1 MSEGP
6 DIQKLVKEPAR
17 PETLSIGKVVVQYEN
32 VQYENVDHKNAESG
46 SEGANPELTI
56 VMPCLNESETLETCI
71 RKAQRFLAANQ
82 VRGEIVVSDNGSS
95 DGSQEIAR
103 RCGARVVD
111 VPVRGYGAALIYGS
125 SEARGNYIIMGDSDD
140 SYDFSNLLPFVEE
153 LRAGCDLVM
162 GNRLLGGIKP
172 GAMPWKNRWIGTPLL
187 SAIGRVFFRCPVGDF
202 NCGLRGFSAEA
213 FRKMKLRTTGMEFAS
228 EMIVKAT
235 LLKMKIAEVPTTLS
249 PDGRSR
255 APHLRPWRDGWRHLR
270 FMLLC
275 SPRWLFLY
283 PGFLFV
289 MLGLLSG
296 AWLLPGPRTIGKVTL
311 DIHTL
316 FFSAIG
322 VLVGSQAL
330 LFAVFSKTFA
340 TTEGLL
346 PPDRKMQKFFRFFHL
361 EMWLIVGALLVIA
374 GLGGALYS
382 VSFWG
387 RQGFGALVPGHVMR
401 MAIPS
406 GLSLALGCQ
415 LVLSGFFLSLL
426 RMARKSE

>member
-1 MSEGP
+1 MSDP
-6 DIQKLVKEPAR
+6 DLRKVAKESAGQ
-17 PETLSIGKVVVQYEN
+17 ETLSIGKVVVQYEN
-32 VQYENVDHKNAESG
+32 VHDESAESG
-46 SEGANPELTI
+46 GDDVNPELSI
-56 VMPCLNESETLETCI
+56 IMPCLNESETLETCI
-71 RKAQRFLAANQ
+71 RKAQGFLAVNR

-125 SEARGNYIIMGDSDD
+125 SEANGKYIIMGDSDD
-140 SYDFSNLLPFVEE
+140 SYDFSELGAFVEK
-153 LRAGCDLVM
+153 LREGCDLVM

-172 GAMPWKNRWIGTPLL
+172 GAMPWKNRWIGTPAL
-187 SAIGRVFFRCPVGDF
+187 SAIGRIFFRCPVGDF
-202 NCGLRGFSAEA
+202 NCGLRGFSAGA
-213 FRKMKLRTTGMEFAS
+213 FRRMRLRTTGMEFAS

-235 LLKMKIAEVPTTLS
+235 LMNLRIAEVPTTLS

-283 PGFLFV
+283 PGLLLV
-289 MLGLLSG
+289 LAGLLTG
-296 AWLLPGPRTIGKVTL
+296 ASLLPGPRTIGSVTL

-322 VLVGSQAL
+322 VLVGFQAL

-340 TTEGLL
+340 MTEGLL
-346 PPDRKMQKFFRFFHL
+346 PPDRKMQKFFRLFHL
-361 EMWLIVGALLVIA
+361 EAWLIIGAIMVAA

-382 VSFWG
+382 VTYWG
-387 RQGFGALVPGHVMR
+387 RQGFGALLPSQVMR

-415 LVLSGFFLSLL
+415 VVLSGFFLSLL
-426 RMARKSE
+426 RMARKSECC